1 MELFT
6 PRSRTIMQLFMDTD
20 SLYRIPKYQRPY
32 KWVDEQVDQLWDDI
46 YTSFE
51 ENIQNYFLGSIITA
65 SPQKDSKRF
74 DIVDGQQR
82 LTTLMILFCV
92 VRDLYPNINQNKNN
106 AITIEYIKNAIFSF
120 GDERLTLLTD
130 PQHSADFKKYII
142 EPLATLNHSKPKKYE
157 LKDDEQ
163 PKLKFQ
169 NSAYLLKTKLEN
181 IGEEKAGV
189 LLDYLFNQVSII
201 RIDCIDRSF
210 AIKLFQVL
218 NDRGMD
224 LTASDLIKSFL
235 LEQIDKK
242 YSMTINNNEIGIEE
256 KIKEKE
262 EEKIENENE
271 FITEWRRIENIL
283 SGTYDTMN
291 DMFTLYLYY
300 HIARNTKQ
308 SLSDELQDVLET
320 KDPNETIKDFS
331 EFVNTYSQKI
341 LEQEDRILYTFW
353 YLRWTVYWKSILLTA
368 LHTQYPSYEELK
380 IQLRRYYYLN
390 WIAGESLSTVK
401 QISFNMIS
409 WIKNKKHINYI
420 STALN
425 NKLEKDGIISKF
437 KKNLLSKD
445 VYHTTW
451 IKPLLV
457 LLEYSLTDD
466 SKLSFIELNN
476 SIHTEHI
483 LPIDWQKFEEWKNT
497 ISQGD
502 AERYLHSL
510 GNLTLLSGSKNIAA
524 SNNPYSIKR
533 NIYKG
538 KGKYNDADMGVT
550 AFELTKY
557 IIESYPE
564 QWEVNSIKERERY
577 LQEKIFILLNVQ

>member
-6 PRSRTIMQLFMDTD
+6 PRSRTVMQLFMDTD
-20 SLYRIPKYQRPY
+20 ALYRIPKYQRPY
-32 KWVDEQVDQLWDDI
+32 KWIDEQVDQLWEDI

-51 ENIQNYFLGSIITA
+51 DNIQNYFLGSIITA

-92 VRDLYPNINQNKNN
+92 VRDLFPNINQNKNN
-106 AITIEYIKNAIFSF
+106 AITIEYIKNAISSF

-130 PQHSADFKKYII
+130 PQHSADFKRYII
-142 EPLATLNHSKPKKYE
+142 EQGATLNHSKPKKYE

-163 PKLKFQ
+163 PKLKFK
-169 NSAYLLKTKLEN
+169 NSSYLLKTKLES
-181 IGEEKAGV
+181 IGENKAGE
-189 LLDYLFNQVSII
+189 LLNYLFNQVSII

-242 YSMTINNNEIGIEE
+242 YSANTKNSETEIEE
-256 KIKEKE
+256 KIED
-262 EEKIENENE
+262 ENE
-271 FITEWRRIENIL
+271 FMTEWRRLENIL

-300 HIARNTKQ
+300 HIARNTKK
-308 SLSDELQDVLET
+308 SLSDELQDIFEM
-320 KDPNETIKDFS
+320 KNPNETIKDFS
-331 EFVNTYSQKI
+331 EFVNIYKQEILEKEDKI
-341 LEQEDRILYTFW
+341 LYSFW
-353 YLRWTVYWKSILLTA
+353 YLRWTIYWKSILLTA
-368 LHTQYPSYEELK
+368 LHTQYPYYEELK

-401 QISFNMIS
+401 QVSFNIIS

-420 STALN
+420 SSILN
-425 NKLEKDGIISKF
+425 NKLEKDDIINKF
-437 KKNLLSKD
+437 KNNLDSND
-445 VYHTTW
+445 IYHTAW

-466 SKLSFIELNN
+466 SKLSFIELNKT
-476 SIHTEHI
+476 IHTEHV

-497 ISQGD
+497 ISQSD
-502 AERYLHSL
+502 AQKYLHSL
-510 GNLTLLSGSKNIAA
+510 GNLTLLSGSKNISA

-538 KGKYNDADMGVT
+538 KGKHNDSDTGVT
-550 AFELTKY
+550 AFELTKN

-564 QWEVNSIKERERY
+564 QWDIDSIIEREQY
-577 LQEKIFILLNVQ
+577 LKDKIFTLLNV